1 MAKMVFKVD
10 GGGDMSVGIQDTHAT
25 VTIEDNFTDIDKVQQ
40 ELFRDFLYEFYDIPK
55 KNHNGAVLTLEEYEK
70 EQKAEQRFYD
80 EMKAD
85 SEREREQETEDTRGD
100 FGLITDMVYPEGE

>member
-10 GGGDMSVGIQDTHAT
+10 GGGDISVGIQDTHAT
-25 VTIEDNFTDIDKVQQ
+25 VTIEDNFCEVDKDQQ

-55 KNHNGAVLTLEEYEK
+55 KNHNGAVLTLQEYD
-70 EQKAEQRFYD
+70 EQQESEQRFYD

-85 SEREREQETEDTRGD
+85 SERERELTHLNYIAERTQATQD
-100 FGLITDMVYPEGE
+100 